1 MRRFIPAVLLL
12 SGSRFETMV
21 ALLDEH
27 SHADLSAPIEIDEL
41 ATTLATLV
49 NEEADFQLG
58 SL

>member
-1 MRRFIPAVLLL
+1 
-12 SGSRFETMV
+12 MV